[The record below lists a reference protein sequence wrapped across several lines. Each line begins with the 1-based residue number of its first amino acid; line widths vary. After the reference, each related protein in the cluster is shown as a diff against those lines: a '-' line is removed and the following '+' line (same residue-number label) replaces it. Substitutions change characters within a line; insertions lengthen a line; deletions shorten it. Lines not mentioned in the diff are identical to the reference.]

1 MGRENSSSTGHKSC
15 GNVHAKAI
23 CRLGCLM
30 LSNDLLERIL
40 FRVTFAI
47 LFDSRT
53 SRKQVV
59 LKSVGK
65 DED

>member
-1 MGRENSSSTGHKSC
+1 MGCS
-15 GNVHAKAI
+15 
-23 CRLGCLM
+23 M

-47 LFDSRT
+47 LFDSRA

-59 LKSVGK
+59 LKSVDK